1 MAGADIIFDEDRG
14 GPRHPSNYLSLPVDG
29 LVHQSTKHIFPWSQA
44 GAHEAPGTRVI
55 IPSSYIEKIFKE
67 ATVKVTE
74 ELKNFTW
81 LTRCL
86 SINFLS
92 PAVEVLIVEKLFTKP
107 DGAVAV
113 FRDIDSFYDAADLVI
128 RPRRPSTK
136 ASDCRS
142 IGPTTKPGTRAPTL
156 AARWRKQTEEESKG
170 PRTSSTMLSAPGLA
184 AAKRTLTYWHCL
196 DDELWTREG

>member
-29 LVHQSTKHIFPWSQA
+29 LVHQSTKYILPWSQA

-86 SINFLS
+86 SIKFLS

-107 DGAVAV
+107 DPGW
-113 FRDIDSFYDAADLVI
+113 
-128 RPRRPSTK
+128 RRSRVQRHRQLLRRRGSGDREEQGRRLPSNQ
-136 ASDCRS
+136 R
-142 IGPTTKPGTRAPTL
+142 GVVRMVGGLEQQPG
-156 AARWRKQTEEESKG
+156 G
-170 PRTSSTMLSAPGLA
+170 
-184 AAKRTLTYWHCL
+184 
-196 DDELWTREG
+196 

>member
-1 MAGADIIFDEDRG
+1 MAANAMAGADIVFDEDRG

-29 LVHQSTKHIFPWSQA
+29 LVHQSTKYIFPWSQA

-67 ATVKVTE
+67 VTVKVTA

-107 DGAVAV
+107 DGAVAEFKDKGSAGPNLLPLRV
-113 FRDIDSFYDAADLVI
+113 SPGVHTHTPC
-128 RPRRPSTK
+128 RPR
-136 ASDCRS
+136 
-142 IGPTTKPGTRAPTL
+142 
-156 AARWRKQTEEESKG
+156 
-170 PRTSSTMLSAPGLA
+170 
-184 AAKRTLTYWHCL
+184 
-196 DDELWTREG
+196 

>member
-1 MAGADIIFDEDRG
+1 MAANAMAGADIIFDEDRG

-29 LVHQSTKHIFPWSQA
+29 LVHQSTKYILPWSQA

-107 DGAVAV
+107 
-113 FRDIDSFYDAADLVI
+113 RD
-128 RPRRPSTK
+128 RPRHRPFLHQH
-136 ASDCRS
+136 AAQACEVNVL
-142 IGPTTKPGTRAPTL
+142 PALVAPP
-156 AARWRKQTEEESKG
+156 SV
-170 PRTSSTMLSAPGLA
+170 M
-184 AAKRTLTYWHCL
+184 
-196 DDELWTREG
+196 